1 MIFVKSPFYNINR
14 IILLLLGIWPYQKSK
29 FIYVQRLF
37 SVGIFISF
45 VACQLLLFVTEKH
58 TVNLFFTTLSQ
69 SLPILICLLK
79 YNAFFINSETVKI
92 LLEQIQ
98 HDWNTLNGK
107 ELEIMKQ
114 YLNNSRLFMIIF
126 TSFAT
131 MSVCA
136 FTFIQLLPVTL
147 DVIIPLNVSRPRRF
161 YFRLELFINKE
172 KYFYVIAFYTILS
185 LCVSAATI
193 VSTGASLL
201 TFGQHSCAMLKI
213 ACYRME
219 HAMDKYKVLHI
230 AKRKEIQNKIVSAVD
245 IHRKAAEYAD
255 ILISPFMI
263 SYIALI
269 VIGVISLS
277 FNLFCFFQAFFYTH
291 DMQEVLVSVSLIG
304 GHFLY
309 MFCANYG
316 SQVITDHFEDI
327 FIAAYGIPWYVAP
340 VRIQKL
346 VMLLLQRSTK
356 TFVLQIGGLFIGSLE
371 GFTTVMNLLN
381 QTKNHSFAVRYK
393 R

>member
-1 MIFVKSPFYNINR
+1 
-14 IILLLLGIWPYQKSK
+14 
-29 FIYVQRLF
+29 
-37 SVGIFISF
+37 
-45 VACQLLLFVTEKH
+45 
-58 TVNLFFTTLSQ
+58 
-69 SLPILICLLK
+69 
-79 YNAFFINSETVKI
+79 
-92 LLEQIQ
+92 
-98 HDWNTLNGK
+98 
-107 ELEIMKQ
+107 MKQ